1 MDNLTL
7 TVSIFSKGKTNFI
20 TQGTKLLKTQLLEKN
35 NTFLKGL
42 VKGAQDEYQVLYQQE
57 PLPITKS
64 NIKKILSH
72 IWEAFTENP
81 NQLDDLTCSSGLLA
95 YIDQHLE

>member
-35 NTFLKGL
+35 NTLLKGL
-42 VKGAQDEYQVLYQQE
+42 VKGAQDEYQVLYQQN

-64 NIKKILSH
+64 NIKKILVH
-72 IWEAFTENP
+72 TWEAFTENP
-81 NQLDDLTCSSGLLA
+81 NQLDDLTYSSSLLA
-95 YIDQHLE
+95 FVDQQLE

>member
-7 TVSIFSKGKTNFI
+7 TISIFSKGKTNFI

-35 NTFLKGL
+35 NPFLRGL
-42 VKGAQDEYQVLYQQE
+42 VKGAQEEYLVLYQQE
-57 PLPITKS
+57 PLPIMKS

-72 IWEAFTENP
+72 TWEAFTENP

>member
-35 NTFLKGL
+35 DPFLKGL
-42 VKGAQDEYQVLYQQE
+42 VKGAQDEYLVLYQQE
-57 PLPITKS
+57 PLPIMKS

-81 NQLDDLTCSSGLLA
+81 NQIDDLTCSSGLLA